1 MNKLQSESSPDRLYG
16 TRTDGV
22 FSVSGVVHVIRNEAE
37 LAYVR
42 EGEIIV
48 AHRIDPAWKDQLA
61 LAKAIVEDSGASGSV
76 AASIASQYD
85 IPAVIEVV
93 GAMELRSG
101 DIVTLHGDGEIESI
115 YEKRAPDSPLRV
127 SVPAAVSAR
136 KGHGII
142 TGQNVVPFSSAKP
155 KPAENDDSDDQD
167 MASRPSAGD
176 K

>member
-1 MNKLQSESSPDRLYG
+1 MNKLQSESGSDRLYG

-37 LAYVR
+37 LPYVR

-61 LAKAIVEDSGASGSV
+61 LAKAIVEDSGASGS
-76 AASIASQYD
+76 
-85 IPAVIEVV
+85 
-93 GAMELRSG
+93 
-101 DIVTLHGDGEIESI
+101 

-167 MASRPSAGD
+167 MASRPPACD